1 MDEARHGGAYLKYM
15 KKSLKNLGAS
25 AQLAFAKIG
34 VLMAS
39 ASRHQ
44 KALHPTNLHV
54 NKYDK
59 KRYNKLMR
67 EQNKYRKTVKLTVAD
82 IAQMTEESNK
92 EFGDNDV

>member
-54 NKYDK
+54 NKALFPNPWQTSLPFINSVSDK
-59 KRYNKLMR
+59 
-67 EQNKYRKTVKLTVAD
+67 
-82 IAQMTEESNK
+82 I
-92 EFGDNDV
+92 